1 MHLLYFFN
9 RGCPQILHE
18 KFESVPSANVYFLP
32 SFPGFSIYP
41 LQRQNPTMHFLY
53 FFNRGCP
60 QILHEKIESVP
71 SANIVAT
78 PIFPFFPGFSIH
90 PLQRQNQEILT
101 YRSRGR
107 YQNFHMSLLKPIHP
121 AYPFC
126 LLGALAVIL
135 SITSLQVAHNS
146 TTRPHAS
153 KPVIV
158 TPAVDPGPFTK
169 MKPTYGGQIRQN
181 EKQLTKMNPK
191 YGGGIRQNK
200 KQLTKMKPM
209 VVEQDRITQPYV
221 RTQHTSKRVIV
232 TPAVEF
238 CLGFSK
244 RAPGAPLGIRI
255 RSPGANLGFSKQA
268 LGTDALKLYVLTALY
283 IQFFFPSP
291 PIWGWA
297 VTNQIHTL
305 VPLPPTRAPAGRLKI
320 QFHPSLPRKARRTDR
335 EEDRT
340 IKSSHPS
347 VPNTKNCRHEQLPT
361 RRRQT
366 QIACYN
372 THLFKGVNRAIIHL
386 VVRQEDT
393 PVDTVL
399 AAFMPVWSLDN
410 IFYTPPKGGR
420 TSSQSY
426 DIPYSTNQGEQV
438 SLYKPYCSSLKYGN
452 EQ

>member
-1 MHLLYFFN
+1 
-9 RGCPQILHE
+9 
-18 KFESVPSANVYFLP
+18 
-32 SFPGFSIYP
+32 
-41 LQRQNPTMHFLY
+41 MHFLY

-158 TPAVDPGPFTK
+158 TPAVDPGPCTN

-181 EKQLTKMNPK
+181 EKQLTSRMNPR
-191 YGGGIRQNK
+191 YGGGGIRQNK

-221 RTQHTSKRVIV
+221 RT
-232 TPAVEF
+232 
-238 CLGFSK
+238 
-244 RAPGAPLGIRI
+244 
-255 RSPGANLGFSKQA
+255 
-268 LGTDALKLYVLTALY
+268 LYVLTALY
-283 IQFFFPSP
+283 IQFFFFFFFFP
-291 PIWGWA
+291 P
-297 VTNQIHTL
+297 
-305 VPLPPTRAPAGRLKI
+305 PLPDMGVGRKLSDSHLGTATIHKGS
-320 QFHPSLPRKARRTDR
+320 QNLVSPLPSR
-335 EEDRT
+335 
-340 IKSSHPS
+340 
-347 VPNTKNCRHEQLPT
+347 
-361 RRRQT
+361 
-366 QIACYN
+366 
-372 THLFKGVNRAIIHL
+372 
-386 VVRQEDT
+386 
-393 PVDTVL
+393 
-399 AAFMPVWSLDN
+399 
-410 IFYTPPKGGR
+410 
-420 TSSQSY
+420 
-426 DIPYSTNQGEQV
+426 
-438 SLYKPYCSSLKYGN
+438 
-452 EQ
+452 